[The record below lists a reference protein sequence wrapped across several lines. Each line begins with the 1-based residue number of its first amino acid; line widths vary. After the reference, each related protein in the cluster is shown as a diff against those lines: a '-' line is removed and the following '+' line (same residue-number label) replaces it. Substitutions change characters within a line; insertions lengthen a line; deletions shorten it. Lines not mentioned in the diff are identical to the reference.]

1 MSTPMQL
8 VGRTLANLTVTR
20 QWRDEATGKQTC
32 EAVCTCGNI
41 VTMLVTRVGREVRSC
56 GCLRVR
62 GRMPFG
68 RGLREKIRKEREVA
82 K

>member
-1 MSTPMQL
+1 MQL

-32 EAVCTCGNI
+32 EAVCTCGRV

-68 RGLREKIRKEREVA
+68 RGLREKLRKEREAA